1 LLRYCLQP
9 VSENKNVKQE
19 KYSVDIKRFIVGT
32 LAGGVALFILGYVIW
47 EILVADFYAA
57 NAGSATGVS
66 KDPQVLWAVC
76 VGTLAYAALI
86 TLAIG
91 TRSESASVVDGVKIG
106 AVVGFL
112 LWLTVDM
119 IFFGITNMSTITIAF
134 VDPLLELVR
143 AGVGGAVIAAVIGK
157 MGS

>member
-1 LLRYCLQP
+1 M
-9 VSENKNVKQE
+9 NM
-19 KYSVDIKRFIVGT
+19 KRFIVGT
-32 LAGGVALFILGYVIW
+32 VVGGVALYILGYVIW
-47 EILVADFYAA
+47 DILLADFYAA

-91 TRSESASVVDGVKIG
+91 TRSVSASIVDGVKIG
-106 AVVGFL
+106 AVVGLL

-119 IFFGITNMSTITIAF
+119 IFFGITNMSTITIAL

>member
-1 LLRYCLQP
+1 M
-9 VSENKNVKQE
+9 NM
-19 KYSVDIKRFIVGT
+19 KRFIVGT
-32 LAGGVALFILGYVIW
+32 VVGGVALYILGYVIW
-47 EILVADFYAA
+47 DILLADFYAA

-91 TRSESASVVDGVKIG
+91 TRSESASIVDGVKIG
-106 AVVGFL
+106 AVVGLL

-119 IFFGITNMSTITIAF
+119 IFFGITNMSTITIAL